1 MSLQIITEIL
11 NNYLLLDEA
20 DKDLVLQLL
29 VDTEDEDLVD
39 IEEEPEVF
47 IVDGTVTDQG
57 SQIHVPFLDPIDIEK
72 RWQEYQ
78 RKSRLCNCNTCKS
91 AVGISLL

>member
-11 NNYLLLDEA
+11 NNYLSLDEA

-57 SQIHVPFLDPIDIEK
+57 SQSHVPVVDPIDIEK
-72 RWQEYQ
+72 RSQEYQ

>member
-11 NNYLLLDEA
+11 NNYLSLDEA

-29 VDTEDEDLVD
+29 VNTEDEDLVD

-47 IVDGTVTDQG
+47 INGTVTDQG
-57 SQIHVPFLDPIDIEK
+57 SQIHVPFLEPIDIEK

>member
-11 NNYLLLDEA
+11 NNYLSLDEA

-39 IEEEPEVF
+39 IEEEPE
-47 IVDGTVTDQG
+47 QG

>member
-11 NNYLLLDEA
+11 NNYLSLDEA

-57 SQIHVPFLDPIDIEK
+57 SQIHVPFLEPIDIEK
-72 RWQEYQ
+72 RCQEYQ

>member
-11 NNYLLLDEA
+11 NNYLSLDEA

-47 IVDGTVTDQG
+47 IIDGTVTNQG
-57 SQIHVPFLDPIDIEK
+57 SQIHVPFLDPCDIEK

-78 RKSRLCNCNTCKS
+78 GKSRLCNCNTCKS

>member
-11 NNYLLLDEA
+11 NNYLSLDEA

-39 IEEEPEVF
+39 IEEEPGVF
-47 IVDGTVTDQG
+47 IIDGTVTDQG

-72 RWQEYQ
+72 R
-78 RKSRLCNCNTCKS
+78 KSRLCNCNTCKS

>member
-11 NNYLLLDEA
+11 NNYLSLDEA

-47 IVDGTVTDQG
+47 IIDGTVTDQG
-57 SQIHVPFLDPIDIEK
+57 SQIHVPFLEPIDIEK
-72 RWQEYQ
+72 IWQEYQ
-78 RKSRLCNCNTCKS
+78 RKPRLCNCNTCKS

>member
-11 NNYLLLDEA
+11 NNYLSLDEA

-29 VDTEDEDLVD
+29 VDTEDEDLIG

-47 IVDGTVTDQG
+47 IIDGTVTTQG
-57 SQIHVPFLDPIDIEK
+57 SQSHVPVVDPIDIEK
-72 RWQEYQ
+72 RLQEY
-78 RKSRLCNCNTCKS
+78 RRNARLCNCNTCKS
-91 AVGISLL
+91 AVGIARL

>member
-11 NNYLLLDEA
+11 NNYLSLDEA

-47 IVDGTVTDQG
+47 IIDGTVTDQG
-57 SQIHVPFLDPIDIEK
+57 
-72 RWQEYQ
+72 
-78 RKSRLCNCNTCKS
+78 
-91 AVGISLL
+91 

>member
-11 NNYLLLDEA
+11 NNYLSLDEA

-47 IVDGTVTDQG
+47 IIDGTVTNQG

-78 RKSRLCNCNTCKS
+78 GKSRLCNCNTCKS

>member
-11 NNYLLLDEA
+11 NNYLSLDEA

-57 SQIHVPFLDPIDIEK
+57 SQIHVPFLEPIDIEK
-72 RWQEYQ
+72 RLQEYQ

-91 AVGISLL
+91 AIGISLL